1 MPLKKLFGKG
11 LIELRIELLFQLD
24 RAELP
29 KDNKSIW
36 ISFLKNVLTDCNKG
50 KFYERYFSGTQSK
63 DYTFSVIFSRPQF
76 ADEKVLLENT
86 QVKMIFSSDDRN
98 KTGLIF
104 YAAFIQAKKRRFL
117 LPNGNAMVLDQ
128 VRQLREQL
136 ITESKVIFRTV
147 TGGGLVVREHNKET
161 NKDRYYT
168 FQDEGFDENLK
179 KVLHVQAQKAG
190 FTESA
195 AKNITM
201 IPIQCRKVLVKQYG
215 IYVDV
220 TVGIFQ
226 LEGDPDLL
234 QYFYQA
240 GIGSKH
246 SMGYGMLDIVS

>member
-1 MPLKKLFGKG
+1 M
-11 LIELRIELLFQLD
+11 IELRIELCFQLD
-24 RAELP
+24 QAELP

-36 ISFLKNVLTDCNKG
+36 ISFLKNVLTNCNKG

-63 DYTFSVIFSRPQF
+63 DYTFSVILSKPKFSG
-76 ADEKVLLENT
+76 EKVQLENR
-86 QVKMIFSSDDRN
+86 QIKMIFSSDDRN

-104 YAAFIQAKKRRFL
+104 YAAFIQAKKKKFP
-117 LPNGNAMVLDQ
+117 LPNGNTMVLDR

-168 FQDEGFDENLK
+168 FQDKGFDENLK
-179 KVLHVQAQKAG
+179 KVLQVQAQEAG
-190 FTESA
+190 FAESVA
-195 AKNITM
+195 ENITM

-220 TVGIFQ
+220 TIGIFQ
-226 LEGDPDLL
+226 MEGDPDLL

-240 GIGSKH
+240 GVGSKH
-246 SMGYGMLDIVS
+246 SMGYGMLDLISQDHE